1 MYKWVA
7 LEEIN
12 DYKLAPADI
21 PLVEYLLDK
30 DV

>member
-1 MYKWVA
+1 MYKWVT

-12 DYKLAPADI
+12 NYKLAPTDI
-21 PLVEYLLDK
+21 PLVKYLLDK